1 MDFWTAQCPPA
12 TPESAYIESSFL
24 PPGPG
29 SHRVQFRSSSSPETD
44 PSSSPEPDQL
54 ASPEP
59 DPLSSPE
66 PGGSGD
72 EGEGNGVGGGGEG
85 EGDGVG
91 GGGEGSWH
99 AMQLFLQ

>member
-1 MDFWTAQCPPA
+1 M
-12 TPESAYIESSFL
+12 
-24 PPGPG
+24 
-29 SHRVQFRSSSSPETD
+29 SSPE
-44 PSSSPEPDQL
+44 L
-54 ASPEP
+54 
-59 DPLSSPE
+59 
-66 PGGSGD
+66 GGSGD